1 MKNILLVGLQ
11 YHRYTDEIIAELRAL
26 GHKVSY
32 HDIQP
37 RNLAMK
43 VFRVAAPGL
52 YRWGLDRAH
61 ERVLDDARSQAY
73 DQVIFIQVHQ
83 MRVATLAR
91 LRELLPRAEFVL
103 YNWDAISNHDYR
115 AHLPHFDRA
124 YTFDPVDAEEQRI
137 GYLPL
142 FCIRDF
148 LNLSRREQERRAVY
162 FVGNIV
168 SVQRYEALRAFKRY
182 CRREGIVFHCF
193 MACSTVVL
201 WWLLRR
207 GYLPLDVSLHSIRH
221 DRFIAMIERSV
232 AVFDFANHR
241 QTGYTMRTFENLCAG
256 KKIITSNRRIS
267 GEVFYSDDRIFVFEG
282 ENFEGIREFL
292 QQPLQ
297 SPSADFPEYH
307 LSTFVKTLTDGTET
321 ADRFTSKHPESAAHA
336 SSH

>member
-1 MKNILLVGLQ
+1 MKNILLVGIQ
-11 YHRYTDEIIAELRAL
+11 YHRYTDEIITELRAL
-26 GHKVSY
+26 GHKVAY
-32 HDIQP
+32 RNIQP

-43 VFRVAAPGL
+43 VFRVSAPGL
-52 YRWGLDRAH
+52 YRRGLDRAH
-61 ERVLDDARSQAY
+61 QRVLEDARSQSY

-83 MRVATLAR
+83 MRVETLAR
-91 LRELLPRAEFVL
+91 LRELLPHAEFVL
-103 YNWDAISNHDYR
+103 YNWDAITNHDYR
-115 AHLPHFDRA
+115 AHLSYFDRA
-124 YTFDPVDAEEQRI
+124 YTFDPVDAKEQGI

-148 LNLSRREQERRAVY
+148 LRLARREQERRAVY

-193 MACSTVVL
+193 MACSIVVL

-256 KKIITSNRRIS
+256 KKIITSS
-267 GEVFYSDDRIFVFEG
+267 GNIRGEAFYSDDRIFVFEG
-282 ENFEGIREFL
+282 GNFEGIHTFL
-292 QQPLQ
+292 KQPLRDL
-297 SPSADFPEYH
+297 SADFPEYH
-307 LSTFVKTLTDGTET
+307 ISTFVKTLTEGTVT
-321 ADRFTSKHPESAAHA
+321 AAPVTQTSVEFAGHVR
-336 SSH
+336 SH